1 MRSRLK
7 GAWSRKLKDN
17 IKVALRG
24 SSSQPWEERKL
35 RQRQE
40 TEPGDKSEVSTELGV
55 SEVDG
60 GKACAAEQGARAE
73 RPSERLGRMGLRGQ
87 SQGEGLLR
95 GKTV

>member
-1 MRSRLK
+1 M
-7 GAWSRKLKDN
+7 
-17 IKVALRG
+17 
-24 SSSQPWEERKL
+24 
-35 RQRQE
+35 
-40 TEPGDKSEVSTELGV
+40 STELGV